1 LREALASQR
10 YNRFQLSLRYWIE
23 SRGWRNELPSG
34 SLALLLEPATE
45 FAGRVL
51 SRLHRKA
58 LQRGV
63 HFRHLNA
70 EGRHQLRI
78 ALKKLR
84 YAAEFFHSL
93 RDRSDG
99 RYLTCLATLQ
109 DALGHDNDAT
119 TTQPFLYA
127 LSLHPVMPEVQRAI
141 GALMGWQARD
151 RIAVQTVLRRQW
163 QQFKAIKPAWQN

>member
-34 SLALLLEPATE
+34 SLALLLEPAAE

-51 SRLHRKA
+51 SGLRRKA
-58 LQRGV
+58 LQRGA
-63 HFRHLNA
+63 HFRHLDA
-70 EGRHQLRI
+70 KGRHQLRI

-99 RYLTCLATLQ
+99 PYLTCLAVLQ
-109 DALGHDNDAT
+109 DALVRDNDAAT
-119 TTQPFLYA
+119 MQPFLCA
-127 LSLHPVMPEVQRAI
+127 LSLHPVILELQRAI

-151 RIAVQTVLRRQW
+151 RIAAQTTLRRQW
-163 QQFKAIKPAWQN
+163 QRFKVIRPFWRN